1 MAKFE
6 PTRNDPQ
13 KPAMA
18 TPQPQP
24 VRKPTPKPVGD
35 VGWNP
40 VWRWFVSLLIVLHIS
55 AVFCA
60 PWDLSTSPALPPGFQ
75 PPTDNLG
82 RQIPPALD
90 SPVWQQPIVPRALHE
105 KFFRHYLNLLYL
117 NHGYEFFAPDPNGSH
132 LIRYQIS
139 DSGGR
144 EVAGGQFPDLS
155 KQWPRLLYHRHM
167 MLAAQTGDMGE
178 ESGRHYAQH
187 LLNVNGGHSIRT
199 EWIIHKLLSP
209 QDVKNGVKLDAP
221 QTYQVL
227 ASIQEVAKPKPEKPV
242 ALPPT
247 EGVQ

>member
-13 KPAMA
+13 KPVA
-18 TPQPQP
+18 TPQAQS

-35 VGWNP
+35 IGWNP
-40 VWRWFVSLLIVLHIS
+40 AVRWCVSLLVVLHIM
-55 AVFCA
+55 AVFSA
-60 PWDLSTSPALPPGFQ
+60 PWDLGTAPALPPGFV

-82 RQIPPALD
+82 RQTPPALD
-90 SPVWQQPIVPRALHE
+90 SPVWQQPIIPRALHE

-117 NHGYEFFAPDPNGSH
+117 NHGYEFFAPDPNGANV
-132 LIRYQIS
+132 IRYQIR

-144 EVAGGQFPDLS
+144 EIAGGQFPDLS

-167 MLAAQTGDMGE
+167 MLAAQTMDMGE

-187 LLNVNGGHSIRT
+187 LLNVNGGQSIRT
-199 EWIIHKLLSP
+199 ELIFHRLLSP
-209 QDVKNGVKLDAP
+209 QEVLSGVKLDDP
-221 QTYQVL
+221 KTYQVL

-247 EGVQ
+247 EGGQ

>member
-6 PTRNDPQ
+6 PTRSEPQ
-13 KPAMA
+13 KPAA
-18 TPQPQP
+18 PAQPPVKKTTP
-24 VRKPTPKPVGD
+24 RNAGD
-35 VGWNP
+35 IGWHP
-40 VWRWFVSLLIVLHIS
+40 VWRWLVSLLIVLHVL

-60 PWDLSTSPALPPGFQ
+60 PWDLSTEPALPPGFI

-90 SPVWQQPIVPRALHE
+90 ANVWQEPIVPRTLRRTV
-105 KFFRHYLNLLYL
+105 FRHYLNLMYL

-132 LIRYQIS
+132 LIRYQIR
-139 DSGGR
+139 DSGGS
-144 EVAGGQFPDLS
+144 ETAGGQFPDLT
-155 KQWPRLLYHRHM
+155 KQWPRLLYHRYL

-187 LLNVNGGHSIRT
+187 LLAANGGQSVRM
-199 EWIIHKLLSP
+199 EWIIHKLLAP

-221 QTYQVL
+221 ATYQVL
-227 ASIQEVAKPKPEKPV
+227 ANIQETARPKPEQPV

-247 EGVQ
+247 EGGR